1 MKKSFLFFFC
11 SVVALWVQAQDDTP
25 KTLLGNSPKIPP
37 LGVVVVPSVQLTD
50 MGGATTALFN
60 LRGGLTLG
68 KKVTLGAFYTQSMN
82 DPVPDNELIPG
93 IHLDYVAGGAMV
105 EYTWKPDQLL
115 HLTFP
120 LLIGVGE
127 VEMDGDGPP
136 VLLGSSSFMTVEPA
150 ALLELNI
157 HKYVRFN
164 AGLSYRWISN
174 MDYRNLDQSDISG
187 FSFQAGIK
195 FGWFR

>member
-1 MKKSFLFFFC
+1 
-11 SVVALWVQAQDDTP
+11 
-25 KTLLGNSPKIPP
+25 
-37 LGVVVVPSVQLTD
+37 
-50 MGGATTALFN
+50 
-60 LRGGLTLG
+60 
-68 KKVTLGAFYTQSMN
+68 MN